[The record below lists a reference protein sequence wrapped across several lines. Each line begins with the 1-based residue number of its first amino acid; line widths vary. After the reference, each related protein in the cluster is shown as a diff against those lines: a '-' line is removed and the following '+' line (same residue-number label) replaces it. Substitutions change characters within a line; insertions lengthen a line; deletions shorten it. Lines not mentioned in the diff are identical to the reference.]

1 MDCHLLRVE
10 GTFAVTLT
18 IVEEFVIVITVVDV
32 VVAVAAVSFASF
44 DNADEWS

>member
-18 IVEEFVIVITVVDV
+18 IVEELPVVITVVDV
-32 VVAVAAVSFASF
+32 DVVAAVAFASF
-44 DNADEWS
+44 DAVDEWR